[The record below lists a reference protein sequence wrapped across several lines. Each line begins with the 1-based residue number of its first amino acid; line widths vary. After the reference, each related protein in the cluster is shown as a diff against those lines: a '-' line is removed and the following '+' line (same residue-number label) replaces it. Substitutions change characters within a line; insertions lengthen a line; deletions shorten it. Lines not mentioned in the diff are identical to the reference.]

1 MMSVKMRNTFFLLL
15 ATLCSCSEIGPV
27 ITSLES
33 GNPPQVSV
41 RKRVVLIEEFSGVRC
56 VNCPAGSQDLER
68 LAALYPGQLAI
79 ISIHAGFFS
88 NPYPESRFDL
98 RTPEGNSLLNLLG
111 QPLGYPSAVINRR
124 KFEGEPDLQ
133 LGRSQWPGFIAE
145 ELAKSPMFDVRLT
158 PVFSSQTRELRV
170 DADVVRLDNTAG
182 AADLRLS
189 VFIVENNVADVQ
201 LTPEGKREDYP
212 HKYVLRKALT
222 AFDGTPVG
230 EGLQTATSVR
240 RSYVFTFP
248 AAWKAESCR
257 LIAFVHRSGASW
269 EVLQAVEKSF

>member
-1 MMSVKMRNTFFLLL
+1 MRIIYLFLLL
-15 ATLCSCSEIGPV
+15 ISLFSCSEIGPV
-27 ITSLES
+27 ITSLDS
-33 GNPPQVSV
+33 GNTAPVNA
-41 RKRVVLIEEFSGVRC
+41 RKRIVLIEEFSGVRC

-79 ISIHAGFFS
+79 VSIHAGFFS
-88 NPYPESRFDL
+88 NPYPENRYDF
-98 RTPEGNSLLNLLG
+98 RTPEGNGLLNLLG

-145 ELAKSPMFDVRLT
+145 ELAKAPAFDVRLA
-158 PVFSSQTRELRV
+158 PVFSVQGRELRV
-170 DADVVRLDNTAG
+170 DVDVVRLDN
-182 AADLRLS
+182 AASTPPLRLS
-189 VFIVENNVADVQ
+189 GFIVENDVADVQ

-212 HKYVLRKALT
+212 HKHVLRKALT

-230 EGLQTATSVR
+230 QDLQTASTVR

-248 AAWKAESCR
+248 SVWKAESCR
-257 LIAFVHRSGASW
+257 LIAFVHRSGGSW
-269 EVLQAVEKSF
+269 EVLQAAEKSL